1 MQSPNTAKRA
11 AAALDSEAKSESD
24 RLRNVLGS
32 QPPWSKEVELHR
44 QQCRSTHL
52 TLLFSHPFSPYSQS
66 LDLLWLHTTYILI
79 QAYRDL
85 ISRLERLP
93 PAPSNSNGGN
103 KGRRGGG
110 GGGGGNAELKKALT
124 KFRQV
129 LTSEETFYRSL
140 VARLVRFYNLG
151 EVSGVE
157 ATLKTIKLP
166 TEYTTT
172 ESGEDESSHAA
183 QFASLQEKKDKILLL
198 YKGLI
203 CLGDLERYK
212 EQYKQPANNNRHA
225 QERERQAD
233 KFEVAENYYLAAWS
247 LMPDD
252 GAAWNQL
259 AVISTYIHNDFST
272 TYYYYRALAVKNAFQ
287 GADGILQRFF
297 GRIFD
302 KWRAK
307 RKEGDGGEG
316 GEMGDGVEKWKE
328 EMVVLMA
335 ILYLK
340 AGFTYIPTILP
351 ALLTSLKV
359 LLRERRLPTESI
371 VRLTSILLGS
381 HFRARSTSGLEQD
394 PNLLKRSF
402 EAEGK
407 TLEVALEVWKVYL
420 QVAREE
426 VEEARASLR
435 RGLEDSALLDDEDEE
450 ELETDEMPQLISA
463 ILRRILP
470 SLRIISKWLKLNT
483 TYLSRLASPSG
494 NDQVSSPELR
504 AAISSFWDTYH
515 AFFQSS
521 SKLFILER
529 LPSITRPL
537 EEDLDMRGFAP
548 LQKGKTADIDSFA
561 AGATSAVDS
570 TDVGGDGNGDD
581 GGEGREVHPNEE
593 HLMRLGDIQV
603 DGLLIGQSQGYAD
616 PLHTFTTGTFTIPE
630 ATEMP
635 NVPRVEEYEREHDL
649 QSISTNTEDDPVNL
663 AMRASLG
670 SESVDEEDEED
681 EEEVIVWNRGRE
693 NAMDSSAYQQVQTV
707 PAHIASPMVAP
718 PPQHRLQHQQSQT
731 AMDLLQD
738 LLQSTP
744 PHVHS
749 SANNSP
755 ALVASPYA
763 HQSPSYTQ
771 TGFPGMNR
779 NISGPSAGIPFPHN
793 TQMPPG
799 MTAVPPSIQSVQ
811 HPGQAKN
818 PSQVPSL
825 FLGSQ
830 GSSIWTMTREE
841 SQKGHARAGTGPGM
855 GMGMGMGWVGVDE
868 GQQASQGP
876 PPGFAIPQVP
886 PPIGQPLAQM
896 HQQHQQQQLQAHV
909 PMQNIANMG
918 GGPPSASATLQAQA
932 TLSRPSPGPVAPAPP
947 GLSIAATATPPP
959 PGLTHRPSIPKL
971 HPNQPSARQTPPV
984 QVQVVQHPT
993 RQPRG
998 PSVNAPA
1005 TWGMPLSNNNNN
1017 NNMNMAVAGMS
1028 NVPLPPPKSEV
1039 EVPYYMRPGV
1049 FGGGGA
1055 GVGAGAGAGAVGGTT
1070 AQAGAGG
1077 IGGVS
1082 GGGVPP
1088 GRDGAGQGQVQG
1100 IWDGTRGFGKG
1111 QG

>member
-44 QQCRSTHL
+44 QQCRNAHL

-66 LDLLWLHTTYILI
+66 LDSLWLHTTYVLI

-85 ISRLERLP
+85 ISRLERFP
-93 PAPSNSNGGN
+93 PASSNSNGGS

-110 GGGGGNAELKKALT
+110 GGGNSELKKALT
-124 KFRQV
+124 RFRQV
-129 LTSEETFYRSL
+129 LASEETFYRSL

-151 EVSGVE
+151 ELSGVD

-166 TEYTTT
+166 TEYMPTND
-172 ESGEDESSHAA
+172 SDEDESSHAA
-183 QFASLQEKKDKILLL
+183 QFASLQEKKDKIPLL

-212 EQYKQPANNNRHA
+212 EQYKQPINNNRHA

-233 KFEVAENYYLAAWS
+233 KFEAAEEYYLAAWS

-259 AVISTYIHNDFST
+259 AVISTYIHNDYAT

-297 GRIFD
+297 GRVFD

-307 RKEGDGGEG
+307 RKEGDGEEG
-316 GEMGDGVEKWKE
+316 GGEVGDGVEKWKE

-351 ALLTSLKV
+351 PLLTSLKV
-359 LLRERRLPTESI
+359 LLAERRLPTESI
-371 VRLTSILLGS
+371 VHLTSILLGS

-407 TLEVALEVWKVYL
+407 TLEVALGVWKVYL
-420 QVAREE
+420 EIAREE

-450 ELETDEMPQLISA
+450 EELETDEMPQLISA
-463 ILRRILP
+463 VLRRILP

-483 TYLSRLASPSG
+483 TYLSRLASPSS
-494 NDQVSSPELR
+494 NDQASSPELR
-504 AAISSFWDTYH
+504 AAISSFWNTYH

-537 EEDLDMRGFAP
+537 EEDIDMRGFAP

-561 AGATSAVDS
+561 AGATSATDS
-570 TDVGGDGNGDD
+570 ADGGGDVD
-581 GGEGREVHPNEE
+581 GGYEGREVHPNEE

-603 DGLLIGQSQGYAD
+603 DGLLIGQSLGYAD
-616 PLHTFTTGTFTIPE
+616 PLHTFTSGTFAIPE
-630 ATEMP
+630 ATELP
-635 NVPRVEEYEREHDL
+635 NVPRVDEYEREHDL

-670 SESVDEEDEED
+670 VESVDEEDDED

-693 NAMDSSAYQQVQTV
+693 NVVDTSVHQPVRSI
-707 PAHIASPMVAP
+707 PAQIPAPMIP

-738 LLQSTP
+738 LLQSNSP
-744 PHVHS
+744 VVHS
-749 SANNSP
+749 SGNNSP
-755 ALVASPYA
+755 ALGASSSSPYA
-763 HQSPSYTQ
+763 HQLSPSYTQ
-771 TGFPGMNR
+771 AGFPGMSKNM
-779 NISGPSAGIPFPHN
+779 SGPSAGIPSPHN

-799 MTAVPPSIQSVQ
+799 MSVPGPAPVPQPVVRPVQ
-811 HPGQAKN
+811 QQQHHPGQAKN
-818 PSQVPSL
+818 PGQVPSL

-830 GSSIWTMTREE
+830 GGSIWTMTREE
-841 SQKGHARAGTGPGM
+841 SQQGRARRSGTGAGTGPGM
-855 GMGMGMGWVGVDE
+855 GWVGGDE
-868 GQQASQGP
+868 GPQGSVASSQGP
-876 PPGFAIPQVP
+876 PGFGIPQAP
-886 PPIGQPLAQM
+886 PQIAQPLAAAQM
-896 HQQHQQQQLQAHV
+896 HQPQPQAHV
-909 PMQNIANMG
+909 PMQNMG
-918 GGPPSASATLQAQA
+918 LSTSTASATLQAQA
-932 TLSRPSPGPVAPAPP
+932 TFSRPSPGPVAALPN
-947 GLSIAATATPPP
+947 
-959 PGLTHRPSIPKL
+959 LTHRPSMPKL
-971 HPNQPSARQTPPV
+971 HHHGSPARQTPI
-984 QVQVVQHPT
+984 QVQHPT

-998 PSVNAPA
+998 PSANPSG
-1005 TWGMPLSNNNNN
+1005 TWGLP
-1017 NNMNMAVAGMS
+1017 NMNMGGMGMGMS
-1028 NVPLPPPKSEV
+1028 NVPLPVPKSEGEV
-1039 EVPYYMRPGV
+1039 PVPYYMRPGV
-1049 FGGGGA
+1049 FGGGA
-1055 GVGAGAGAGAVGGTT
+1055 GTP
-1070 AQAGAGG
+1070 AGAGG
-1077 IGGVS
+1077 ISGV
-1082 GGGVPP
+1082 GGGVP
-1088 GRDGAGQGQVQG
+1088 GAGAGSGSGNGTGSGSGGDGAGQG
-1100 IWDGTRGFGKG
+1100 IWDGTRSFGMG
-1111 QG
+1111 QGWMSGS